1 MSSTELLADEE
12 GKLIYSSN
20 ELSINLFLPLF
31 YIIAPLA
38 FLLVLWQINISA
50 SSLLPLTSSFFNE
63 FESLDYGDKNQFE
76 SLDYG
81 PSGGGE
87 GYTAGISSGSILF
100 SIPKYHSFTN
110 LRIYS

>member
-1 MSSTELLADEE
+1 MSSTELLADQE

-38 FLLVLWQINISA
+38 FLLVLWQINISV
-50 SSLLPLTSSFFNE
+50 SSLLPLTSRFLIESF
-63 FESLDYGDKNQFE
+63 DYGVKNQFE

-81 PSGGGE
+81 PAGSGGGE